1 MFGRL
6 AIIISLLVF
15 VIIENQG
22 QDLPTNSRVVGVN
35 TVHDVKIDKDT
46 VITQNEVLPK
56 KNPEKLGT
64 YLNILESMYKDE
76 SIPAAIPDK
85 EDASS
90 QPPAVQ
96 EGTEPEPDWSYRSFP
111 KEVNAH
117 VTQFKK
123 NMTEC
128 LKEVQARDRRP
139 VKRLSP
145 KTESPVHGE
154 CLIAC
159 VLKRNAVILNGKIN
173 KENLITLVSK
183 FYAKDTKLMKKLEK
197 NVDRCI
203 EMSVKFRGDE
213 CALASML
220 NSCTNDLMAS
230 NKHGIA
236 VNYK

>member
-1 MFGRL
+1 MFGRI
-6 AIIISLLVF
+6 AILLSLFILVESQF
-15 VIIENQG
+15 
-22 QDLPTNSRVVGVN
+22 QDTPTNSHVVGVN
-35 TVHDVKIDKDT
+35 TAHDVRIDKDS

-56 KNPEKLGT
+56 KSLDKQ
-64 YLNILESMYKDE
+64 
-76 SIPAAIPDK
+76 SIHN
-85 EDASS
+85 EEASS
-90 QPPAVQ
+90 LPPSALQ
-96 EGTEPEPDWSYRSFP
+96 EETEAEPDWSYRNFP
-111 KEVNAH
+111 KEVSAH
-117 VTQFKK
+117 VIQFKR

-159 VLKRNAVILNGKIN
+159 VLKRNAVIQNGKIN

-203 EMSVKFRGDE
+203 EMSVKFRSDE

-230 NKHGIA
+230 NKHEIA